1 MSRTARQNERYKR
14 TYYIY
19 SIWHN
24 YCCCCI
30 LLLRIIASVAAIC
43 CFCFWSYLQDFSI
56 LGCESTA
63 IRLMILS
70 MIIDWS
76 MVLNSWLRDRSTD
89 TLDDYRNIISMSGH
103 SVVNWL
109 SIRQGFWI
117 PSSDI
122 FISTSIPYTTIITY
136 FWRVVTR
143 WSSDYRLVKGFEF
156 LVTIPFYIYLA
167 WIS

>member
-1 MSRTARQNERYKR
+1 LLLHIAAADYCF
-14 TYYIY
+14 
-19 SIWHN
+19 
-24 YCCCCI
+24 CCCY
-30 LLLRIIASVAAIC
+30 LLL
-43 CFCFWSYLQDFSI
+43 L
-56 LGCESTA
+56 L
-63 IRLMILS
+63 LMIFARFFNSWLRVLYSDTSYDTFNEWSLS
-70 MIIDWS
+70 GQAIIDWS

-136 FWRVVTR
+136 FRRVVTR

-156 LVTIPFYIYLA
+156 LVTIPFYIYLT